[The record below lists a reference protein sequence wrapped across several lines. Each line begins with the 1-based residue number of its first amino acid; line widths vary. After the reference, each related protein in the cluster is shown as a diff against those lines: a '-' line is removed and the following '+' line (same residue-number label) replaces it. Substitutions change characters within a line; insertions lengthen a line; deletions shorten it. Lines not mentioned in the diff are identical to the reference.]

1 MNEVPFTQ
9 NCQRIYAEINL
20 DALRN
25 NMECIKN
32 RLDGKTG
39 IIAVVKT
46 DAYGHG
52 ALPIAREIENLDG
65 LSGFAVATDEEA
77 FFLRRKGIRK
87 PVLVLGYVFPGS
99 YEQMIEDEI
108 RITVFRDD
116 TLKELS
122 AVSTQKKSPKKA
134 KVHIKVDTG
143 MNRIGIRPDE
153 EGIAFVEQAFR
164 TSGIEVEGIFTHFAR
179 ADETDKSSALE
190 QLHIFQDFL
199 ERIRERTGRDIP
211 IKHCSNSAG
220 ILELPQAGMD
230 AVRAGI
236 ILYGLWPSDQVSR
249 RSAAL
254 IPVMSLYSR
263 IIYIKEIRPGDAVS
277 YGGCFV
283 AEDRMRIATI
293 PAGYGDGYP
302 RSLSGCGYVLIH
314 GKKAPVLGRICMDQ
328 FMVDVTDIP
337 DAAEGDRVTLL
348 GQDGQEEIT
357 LEQLGALSGRFN
369 YEFACCIGKRVPRV
383 VLKGGRIAGIYDSA
397 GECLP
402 FGDI

>member
-52 ALPIAREIENLDG
+52 ALPIAREIENLDD